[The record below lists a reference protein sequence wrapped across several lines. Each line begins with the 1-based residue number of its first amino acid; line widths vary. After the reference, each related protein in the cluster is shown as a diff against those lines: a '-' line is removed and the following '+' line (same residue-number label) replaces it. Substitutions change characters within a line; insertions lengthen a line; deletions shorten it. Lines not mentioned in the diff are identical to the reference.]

1 MNFPDVNIAVLNNGP
16 VDPDPGMWYD
26 GRPRRFPVG
35 KAAIIPAIEAYFHF
49 GVEVVGGKIHRDKR
63 DVDEKG
69 VQTQYAAKV
78 ATLSPYGLIYGRAED
93 RNKEEFQAMR
103 DWFANGLQF
112 KVVKQTREL
121 DEQEFAR
128 VK

>member
-1 MNFPDVNIAVLNNGP
+1 MNFPDCSIAVLNNGP

-26 GRPRRFPVG
+26 GKPRRFPVG

-49 GVEVVGGKIHRDKR
+49 GVEVVGGKIRRDTR

-69 VQTQYAAKV
+69 VQTQYAAKI

-112 KVVKQTREL
+112 KVVKATKEL
-121 DEQEFAR
+121 DHEEFAR